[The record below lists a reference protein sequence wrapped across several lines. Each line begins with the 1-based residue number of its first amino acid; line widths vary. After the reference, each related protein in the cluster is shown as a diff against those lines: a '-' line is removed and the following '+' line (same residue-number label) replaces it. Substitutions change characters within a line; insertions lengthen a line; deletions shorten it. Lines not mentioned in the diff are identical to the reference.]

1 MNEWM
6 NKYIIELLN
15 ERINKVKKIKHIE
28 KADIIIP

>member
-28 KADIIIP
+28 KVDIIIP